1 MAPVI
6 ARHVDLSPLRDL
18 PLFTTEQARG
28 ARISGHDLTAL
39 VRRGLVWRVAPGW
52 YSCLVDATEEERHIL
67 RTVVRV
73 RLHGE
78 GAAACRVSAVLL
90 LGLPTARCDLATV
103 EIATAGHGHGRTRKG
118 VRVSEYAAK
127 GGACRDVG
135 VPLVGGT
142 VRVVD
147 PATAIVGMAAV
158 NSAPGALVAA
168 DFAVARGMCTVED
181 IAASLK
187 AHAGSAGIDRAR
199 AWLADIDPRHESAG
213 ETLTAVI
220 LRQGPWAFEPQLW
233 VRAGGRNFRLDFA
246 LREYKVAIEF
256 DGEGKYT
263 GPEVMEDQLVRQ
275 SALEAE
281 GWVFVRLG
289 WANLDDPSTLLRR
302 IAAAVAVAEVR

>member
-6 ARHVDLSPLRDL
+6 ARHVDLSALRGL
-18 PLFTTEQARG
+18 PLFTTEQARE

-39 VRRGLVWRVAPGW
+39 IRREQVWRVAPGW
-52 YSCLVDATEEERHIL
+52 YSCLVDATDDERHVL
-67 RTVVRV
+67 RTVA
-73 RLHGE
+73 RLRLLGE
-78 GAAACRVSAVLL
+78 GAAACRVSAALL
-90 LGLPTARCDLATV
+90 LGLPIARCDLATV
-103 EIATAGHGHGRTRKG
+103 EIATAGSGHGRTRTG

-127 GGACRDVG
+127 GGACRDVD

-147 PATAIVGMAAV
+147 PATAIVGMAAI
-158 NSAPGALVAA
+158 NSAPSALVAA
-168 DFAVARGMCTVED
+168 DFAVAQGMCTVED

-187 AHAGSAGIDRAR
+187 AHAGSTGIDRAR
-199 AWLADIDPRHESAG
+199 AWLVDIDPRHESAG

-220 LRQGPWAFEPQLW
+220 LRQGSWEFEPQLW
-233 VRAGGRNFRLDFA
+233 VRAGGRRFRLDFA

-263 GPEVMEDQLVRQ
+263 GPEVMVDQLARQ
-275 SALEAE
+275 AALEAE

-289 WANLDDPSTLLRR
+289 WADLDDPSTLLRR
-302 IAAAVAVAEVR
+302 IAEAVAVAEAR